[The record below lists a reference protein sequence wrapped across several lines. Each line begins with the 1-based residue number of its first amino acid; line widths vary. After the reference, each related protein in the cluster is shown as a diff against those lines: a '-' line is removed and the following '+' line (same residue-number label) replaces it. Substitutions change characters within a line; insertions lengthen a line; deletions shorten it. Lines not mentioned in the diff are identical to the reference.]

1 MARTRILFVSFF
13 ERFGTQKHG
22 AVARIRGLVQT
33 FEACGDVDVLELS
46 GKGMK
51 KPLLPRN
58 LVRLVR
64 AWFAVLFGRYDVAV
78 VSFPYLLPLFV
89 LAGKASRTPVL
100 YDAHNV
106 EAERMVE
113 IHRPR
118 AARFLRWW
126 EPLGV
131 RSSAAVLAVS
141 EEDAAAFRR
150 QARDPSRVFVVP
162 NGVSGERFHPDHPD
176 PWPALVGD
184 RPVLFFFGDA
194 DYVPNAEAIAFLMKE
209 VAPRFLAH
217 PRRPV
222 FAITGSH
229 RETPGWRA
237 ENVYATGKVPEIE
250 PYVVRAAAIL
260 VPIKKT
266 AGTHLKTVESLAA
279 GQVILTTPEGAAGL
293 GLVHGKDAL
302 IVPRERFPEAVA
314 DILDRLP
321 AHEMR
326 AAARAT
332 AIRFDWKTIQATVA
346 EAVQRALAAKRAS

>member
-1 MARTRILFVSFF
+1 MARPRILFVSFF

-33 FEACGDVDVLELS
+33 FEACGDVKVLELS

-58 LVRLVR
+58 FARLVS
-64 AWFAVLFGRYDVAV
+64 AWFAVLFKRYDVAV

-100 YDAHNV
+100 YDSHNV

-118 AARFLRWW
+118 AARFLAWW

-131 RSSAAVLAVS
+131 RGSAAVLAVS
-141 EEDAAAFRR
+141 EEDAAVFRR
-150 QARDPSRVFVVP
+150 QARDASRVFVVP
-162 NGVSGERFHPDHPD
+162 NGVSSERFHAGLPN
-176 PWPALVGD
+176 PWPALVGEK
-184 RPVLFFFGDA
+184 PVLFFFGDG
-194 DYVPNAEAIAFLMKE
+194 DYVPNAEANAFILKE
-209 VAPRFLAH
+209 VAPRFLDH
-217 PRRPV
+217 PKRPV

-229 RETPGWRA
+229 REPPGWRA

-250 PYVVRAAAIL
+250 PYVVGASAIL

-279 GQVILTTPEGAAGL
+279 GQVVLTTPEGATGL
-293 GLVHGKDAL
+293 GLQHEKDAY
-302 IVPRERFPEAVA
+302 IVPRERFPEAVQ
-314 DILDRLP
+314 DILARLP
-321 AHEMR
+321 AKEMR
-326 AAARAT
+326 EAARAT